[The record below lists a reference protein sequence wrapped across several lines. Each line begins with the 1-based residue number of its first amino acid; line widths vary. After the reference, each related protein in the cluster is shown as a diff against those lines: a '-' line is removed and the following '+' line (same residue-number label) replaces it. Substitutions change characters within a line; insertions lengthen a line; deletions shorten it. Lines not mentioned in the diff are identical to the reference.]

1 MEKMFQYDNPV
12 WNILGKIADMVF
24 ISLLWIFC
32 SLPVIT
38 LGAATTAAYSSA
50 RILLEDE
57 GELAK
62 TFMTSFRI
70 NFRKS
75 TVLWLMVLT
84 SGIVFSADLYFF
96 TQIGADWAKVM
107 VIVTLIF
114 SFILLVMAI
123 YMFSMISK
131 FEGNLKQLA
140 GMAFVLS
147 IRALPSTILMVLLF
161 LAVVSVV
168 LLKYWFVGLIAA
180 GLIAFIHTWI
190 LEDVY
195 RKHGLVEKETAR
207 V

>member
-24 ISLLWIFC
+24 ISLLWILC
-32 SLPVIT
+32 SLPVVT
-38 LGAATTAAYSSA
+38 AGAATSAACSCA
-50 RILLEDE
+50 RNLLQDE
-57 GELAK
+57 GDLTR
-62 TFMTSFRI
+62 TFMTSFRV

-75 TVLWLMVLT
+75 TLLWLMVLI
-84 SGIVFSADLYFF
+84 SGVVLSADLYFF
-96 TQIGADWAKVM
+96 SQISADWAKVM
-107 VIVTLIF
+107 LIVTMIF
-114 SFILLVMAI
+114 SLILLVMAI

-131 FEGNLKQLA
+131 FEGSLRQIA

-147 IRALPSTILMVLLF
+147 IRAFPSTILMVILF

-168 LLKYWFVGLIAA
+168 LLKYWFAGLIAA
-180 GLIAFIHTWI
+180 GLISFIHTWI

-195 RKHGLVEKETAR
+195 RKHGLVKKEAAR

>member
-131 FEGNLKQLA
+131 FEGSLKQLA

>member
-131 FEGNLKQLA
+131 FEGSLKQLA

-207 V
+207 G